1 MIFLRKRETLPPWE
15 NDVSIEGINITSSS
29 EQTSGNY
36 ALSFGNLRQLST
48 PPCSTYQNNLLPT
61 TWKWYSE
68 EVFNIGCMYNKELL
82 VNLSFI
88 CIMSQVY
95 FISAS
100 LKCVENLWL
109 RLLKVTHN
117 YFERDCR
124 KKNVNWSRH
133 RFHRFLISGFRENLR
148 KGHCCERCCRFIELS
163 YWVELLHL
171 IDNRILRLSI
181 MILPCTFVLFFS
193 PQHLSK

>member
-1 MIFLRKRETLPPWE
+1 MIFLRNRETLPPWD

-36 ALSFGNLRQLST
+36 TLSFGNLRQLST

-68 EVFNIGCMYNKELL
+68 EVFNVGCMYNKELL

-117 YFERDCR
+117 YFERDVGKKR
-124 KKNVNWSRH
+124 KLVATATKGIVGNSLTSP
-133 RFHRFLISGFRENLR
+133 FLDLRISGKFEKRALLWEMLQV
-148 KGHCCERCCRFIELS
+148 
-163 YWVELLHL
+163 YWTYLFGW
-171 IDNRILRLSI
+171 II
-181 MILPCTFVLFFS
+181 TFNW
-193 PQHLSK
+193 